1 MYSIYAQTGSTY
13 ISGTMI
19 DIVEISPLNLGFSTI
34 TSIKKAL
41 RNDCNDERQQEIA
54 IWPSKPE
61 VLISLEL
68 IYIASKFQR
77 QIRSYNYDKFK
88 KGISNDR
95 DNDRLRYSITAL
107 FSITHSPCTCIYAM
121 SLLRVWIRLH
131 LYCAG
136 KLYLNSHGWKPKI
149 CCWNFDAIYQ
159 GSRYTSALGG
169 HIATS
174 NCRSS
179 SQLFEGTFF
188 ELVTVENPRFAVGIS
203 TISTLVPVLPVWT
216 AILLLPIS
224 VVVAIIRGHFGWTRS
239 NRKSYG

>member
-121 SLLRVWIRLH
+121 SLLRV
-131 LYCAG
+131 
-136 KLYLNSHGWKPKI
+136 
-149 CCWNFDAIYQ
+149 
-159 GSRYTSALGG
+159 
-169 HIATS
+169 
-174 NCRSS
+174 
-179 SQLFEGTFF
+179 
-188 ELVTVENPRFAVGIS
+188 
-203 TISTLVPVLPVWT
+203 
-216 AILLLPIS
+216 
-224 VVVAIIRGHFGWTRS
+224 
-239 NRKSYG
+239 